1 MWLIIAAIAALTT
14 TYMWLNRPPETDR
27 LAQLS
32 MVFWGLT
39 LMVFVDHVIG
49 WFLDGAE
56 GDFFD
61 IGVNEFILS
70 ICMIVPILVIWEGA
84 LIADRFRL
92 RQAMAAKTD
101 DRLREKKEMI

>member
-1 MWLIIAAIAALTT
+1 MAYNRSDSGDDHHLYVAAQTPGDGPSGTAL
-14 TYMWLNRPPETDR
+14 
-27 LAQLS
+27 